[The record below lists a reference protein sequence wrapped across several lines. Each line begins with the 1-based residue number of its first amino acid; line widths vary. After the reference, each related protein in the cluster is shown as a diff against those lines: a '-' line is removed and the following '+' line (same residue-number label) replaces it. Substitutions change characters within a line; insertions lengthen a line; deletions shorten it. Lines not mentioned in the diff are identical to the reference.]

1 MTGRVILQTGKEWL
15 ILRAHS
21 LRPHFFCMEDNNKNN
36 QENKMPSKMARLAW
50 PKAKYG
56 VIVAILI
63 IVIVNLLYYK
73 DKIVSFFN

>member
-1 MTGRVILQTGKEWL
+1 MIRIGGASI
-15 ILRAHS
+15 APS
-21 LRPHFFCMEDNNKNN
+21 FYMEDNNKNN
-36 QENKMPSKMARLAW
+36 QESKMPSKMARLAW

>member
-1 MTGRVILQTGKEWL
+1 
-15 ILRAHS
+15 
-21 LRPHFFCMEDNNKNN
+21 MEENNKNH

-73 DKIVSFFN
+73 DKIVSLFN

>member
-1 MTGRVILQTGKEWL
+1 M
-15 ILRAHS
+15 LRAHL
-21 LRPHFFCMEDNNKNN
+21 LRPHFHMEDNNKNQ

-73 DKIVSFFN
+73 DKIVSLFN

>member
-1 MTGRVILQTGKEWL
+1 
-15 ILRAHS
+15 
-21 LRPHFFCMEDNNKNN
+21 MEDNNKNQ
-36 QENKMPSKMARLAW
+36 QENKMPSTMARLAW

>member
-1 MTGRVILQTGKEWL
+1 MTGRVILQTGKEWHV
-15 ILRAHS
+15 LRAHP
-21 LRPHFFCMEDNNKNN
+21 LRPHLYMEDNNKNN

-73 DKIVSFFN
+73 DKIVSLFN